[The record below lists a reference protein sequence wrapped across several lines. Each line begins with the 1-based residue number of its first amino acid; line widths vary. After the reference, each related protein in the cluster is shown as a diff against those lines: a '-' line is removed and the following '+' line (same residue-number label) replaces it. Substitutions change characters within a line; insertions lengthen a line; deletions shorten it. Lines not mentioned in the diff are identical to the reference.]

1 MIALTGYPAFWGA
14 CGGLVFGL
22 LGLIPAFSSK
32 GNPAAR
38 RDALVQLAIGVVAA
52 PLVAEAFTG
61 MVLALM
67 PALAMRA
74 VAMTIGALTVPYG
87 PEFVDLIKRLISK
100 RLGDQP

>member
-1 MIALTGYPAFWGA
+1 MLSLTVHPAFWGGA
-14 CGGLVFGL
+14 GGLVFGL

-38 RDALVQLAIGVVAA
+38 RDALVQLVIGMLAA

-61 MVLALM
+61 MVLTLM
-67 PALAMRA
+67 PALAMKA

-87 PEFVDLIKRLISK
+87 PEFVTLIKRLISK